1 MTESYSNNDDSVNF
15 LKNCSREDIHKIQKD
30 FSESSST
37 QCTAH
42 RRMTLAEFTGL
53 NSSNNK
59 INKNSLPTSPFCQKS
74 SSNLF
79 LKSPKLMHMSR
90 RTSHLL
96 EVINDRGRRASMGV
110 LNKMHIGSKSTTS
123 SRRNSTEAA
132 TQDQHSFFHLTET
145 ISEQEKA
152 FLNHLDMSCEPS
164 AVSKL
169 QQRMKNL
176 RKTLETTLL
185 SLPTQTDQQLQ
196 ELQSTKAFMMEELC
210 EMMSGFKT
218 LFRNGTKMIN
228 NHSSVNPKHFQKH
241 MLILDRCITLCEK
254 IGLYLEKIMKY
265 SGNIFTAQLIYA
277 RTEELLEA
285 IDVILTE
292 TGKVDRHELPEV
304 IVKNSKMIGEA
315 LNQFSIFVSGL

>member
-1 MTESYSNNDDSVNF
+1 MTEGYNDDSISF

-30 FSESSST
+30 LSDSSSND
-37 QCTAH
+37 QLNVH

-53 NSSNNK
+53 NNSNNK
-59 INKNSLPTSPFCQKS
+59 IKQASTPVSPSIQKS
-74 SSNLF
+74 TSNLF
-79 LKSPKLMHMSR
+79 TKSPKLAHMSR

-96 EVINDRGRRASMGV
+96 EIINDRGRRASMGV
-110 LNKMHIGSKSTTS
+110 LQKMHIGSKSSTN
-123 SRRNSTEAA
+123 SRRNSTEANQ
-132 TQDQHSFFHLTET
+132 QDQHSFFHLTET
-145 ISEQEKA
+145 VSEQEKA
-152 FLNHLDMSCEPS
+152 FLNHLDMTNEPC

-169 QQRMKNL
+169 QQRMRNL
-176 RKTLETTLL
+176 QKTLETTLL
-185 SLPTQTDQQLQ
+185 SLPTQSDQQLQ
-196 ELQSTKAFMMEELC
+196 ELQSTKACMMEELC
-210 EMMSGFKT
+210 EMMSGFKS

-254 IGLYLEKIMKY
+254 IGLNLEKIMKY
-265 SGNIFTAQLIYA
+265 SGNIFTAQLIYS

-304 IVKNSKMIGEA
+304 IVRNSKMIGEA
-315 LNQFSIFVSGL
+315 LNQFSLFVSGL

>member
-1 MTESYSNNDDSVNF
+1 
-15 LKNCSREDIHKIQKD
+15 
-30 FSESSST
+30 
-37 QCTAH
+37 
-42 RRMTLAEFTGL
+42 MTLAEFTGL

-169 QQRMKNL
+169 QQR
-176 RKTLETTLL
+176 
-185 SLPTQTDQQLQ
+185 
-196 ELQSTKAFMMEELC
+196 
-210 EMMSGFKT
+210 
-218 LFRNGTKMIN
+218 
-228 NHSSVNPKHFQKH
+228 
-241 MLILDRCITLCEK
+241 
-254 IGLYLEKIMKY
+254 
-265 SGNIFTAQLIYA
+265 
-277 RTEELLEA
+277 
-285 IDVILTE
+285 
-292 TGKVDRHELPEV
+292 
-304 IVKNSKMIGEA
+304 
-315 LNQFSIFVSGL
+315 